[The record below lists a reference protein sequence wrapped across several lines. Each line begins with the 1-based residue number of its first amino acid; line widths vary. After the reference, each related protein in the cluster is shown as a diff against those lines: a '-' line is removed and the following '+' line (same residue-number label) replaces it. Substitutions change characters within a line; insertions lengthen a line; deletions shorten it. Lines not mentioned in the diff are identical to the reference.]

1 LSGTSTRMQTD
12 ANSIHHCSA
21 NLNVTELQAA
31 TGSDGSCPRTAARSE
46 SAGRRSNSSQ
56 TARCA
61 PSGNVFTAYSIMS
74 KRITEEWTGDAMGFV
89 ARRSRGDAGP
99 DEMRPSFEAETSD
112 VDAFEQNPSSYG
124 GCATMISRM
133 IHELRYLEAFQFH
146 HVRLPVIRCS
156 GACRSSPRRRR
167 RKPYGRGC
175 QAAIQTISA
184 LSGWKMQDR
193 FRYKWYIRP

>member
-1 LSGTSTRMQTD
+1 MQTD

-31 TGSDGSCPRTAARSE
+31 TGSDGSCLRTAARSE

-146 HVRLPVIRCS
+146 HVRLPVIAVLVHAGQVLGVDDVSPTGVVVKPPSRRLVPSLGGRCRTDL
-156 GACRSSPRRRR
+156 GIN
-167 RKPYGRGC
+167 G
-175 QAAIQTISA
+175 I
-184 LSGWKMQDR
+184 
-193 FRYKWYIRP
+193 